1 MKIGFVGMS
10 HLGIISCVGSASKN
24 FKVIGFDGNLELVKT
39 LEAGNFPIDEPNLV
53 TLFESNREK
62 IEFTSNLS
70 RVSECDLIYISLDV
84 ATDDNGLSSLDGIE
98 DLISSV
104 SSFINKD
111 SYIVILSQVPP
122 GFSRKIQNKL
132 NVNLAYQVETLVFGN
147 ALERFLA
154 PERFIVGLASSDYIL
169 NSAHKEFLELFE
181 CKILTMSYESA
192 ELAKISI
199 NVFLASSITSTNT
212 LCELAEKLGADWG
225 AIKSSL
231 QFDRRI
237 GEFGYVEPGLGIS
250 GGNIERDIRTA
261 NDLAKEYETESSILE
276 SIEQNSRHRKLWPS
290 RIIVE
295 KFDLTQKNW
304 KIAIWGLA
312 YKKGTHSIKNSPAV
326 DNMKVLSLSC
336 TFNLF
341 DSMAR
346 LPESNDLPVLKF
358 SNILDT
364 LNGADA
370 LIIFNDS
377 SIFANVSSAEIR
389 KRMNGNLVI
398 DPFNVLDITSDYGF
412 DYFTL
417 GKPAAG
423 V

>member
-1 MKIGFVGMS
+1 
-10 HLGIISCVGSASKN
+10 
-24 FKVIGFDGNLELVKT
+24 
-39 LEAGNFPIDEPNLV
+39 
-53 TLFESNREK
+53 
-62 IEFTSNLS
+62 
-70 RVSECDLIYISLDV
+70 
-84 ATDDNGLSSLDGIE
+84 
-98 DLISSV
+98 
-104 SSFINKD
+104 
-111 SYIVILSQVPP
+111 
-122 GFSRKIQNKL
+122 
-132 NVNLAYQVETLVFGN
+132 
-147 ALERFLA
+147 
-154 PERFIVGLASSDYIL
+154 
-169 NSAHKEFLELFE
+169 
-181 CKILTMSYESA
+181 MSYESA

-231 QFDRRI
+231 QLDRRI
-237 GEFGYVEPGLGIS
+237 GEYGYVEPGLGIS

-261 NDLAKEYETESSILE
+261 NNLAKEYETESSILE
-276 SIEQNSRHRKLWPS
+276 SIEQNSLHRKLWPS

-295 KFDLTQKNW
+295 KLDLTQKNW

-326 DNMKVLSLSC
+326 DNMKVLSSSC

-377 SIFANVSSAEIR
+377 NIFANVSSAEIR

>member
-10 HLGIISCVGSASKN
+10 HLGVVSCIGSASKSL
-24 FKVIGFDGNLELVKT
+24 KVIGFDSNVELIKN
-39 LEAGNFPIDEPNLV
+39 LEAGKFPINEPDLV
-53 TLFESNREK
+53 TLFESNRTK

-84 ATDDNGLSSLDGIE
+84 ATDDKGHSSLSEIE
-98 DLISSV
+98 DLISSL

-111 SYIVILSQVPP
+111 SYIIILSQVPP

-132 NVNLAYQVETLVFGN
+132 NINLAYQVETLVFGN

-154 PERFIVGLASSDYIL
+154 PERFIVGLDSSDSFL
-169 NSAHKEFLELFE
+169 NSSHKKFLELFE

-231 QFDRRI
+231 QLDRRI
-237 GEFGYVEPGLGIS
+237 GEYGYVEPGLGIS

-261 NDLAKEYETESSILE
+261 NNLAKEYETESSILE

-377 SIFANVSSAEIR
+377 NIFANVPSAEIR